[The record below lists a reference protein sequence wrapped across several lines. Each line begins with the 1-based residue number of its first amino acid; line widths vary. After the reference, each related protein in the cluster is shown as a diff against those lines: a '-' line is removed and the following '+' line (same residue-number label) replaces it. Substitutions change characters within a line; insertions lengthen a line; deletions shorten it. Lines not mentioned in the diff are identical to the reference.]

1 VLLGTSM
8 PVITAIPG
16 VGHQLQSVMGSIFE
30 LDDGTTYDMNAQPFQ
45 DGRFGLIGSFYST
58 TVPPL
63 GMILAALMVIGPL
76 LGWRDSNPRHLLK
89 TIRWPG
95 IVAIVV
101 TSISVILGVR
111 DILSIVYVAVAV
123 FAIGTN
129 VVMIVRTVKAG
140 WLRIGGYLAHVG
152 LMLFVVGAI
161 ASTWYAT
168 AETRVLVP
176 EGQSM
181 KIYGYDIAF
190 NGWRMDANGR
200 GLLDMTVSR
209 GGIVSQ
215 ATPQLYFNS
224 RMGATMATPAVRS
237 EIFQDLYISPVEY
250 QPPFDQNVADLT
262 EGQTKEIGPYTL
274 TFNGFVVPTSHSNS
288 ADISADLTVVYQGQE
303 SRIAPGLVILAD
315 ETDPAKA
322 VQEMPVDLPGGH
334 SASLAAFDPT
344 QQRVIVRVGGLN
356 LPVDP
361 ATAVVTVTVKPGVVL
376 VWAGIIIGV
385 LGGFIAVVRRWRES
399 GNSLQQAWQGAA
411 ARVNGWRSGNRMT
424 T

>member
-1 VLLGTSM
+1 
-8 PVITAIPG
+8 
-16 VGHQLQSVMGSIFE
+16 
-30 LDDGTTYDMNAQPFQ
+30 
-45 DGRFGLIGSFYST
+45 
-58 TVPPL
+58 
-63 GMILAALMVIGPL
+63 
-76 LGWRDSNPRHLLK
+76 
-89 TIRWPG
+89 
-95 IVAIVV
+95 
-101 TSISVILGVR
+101 
-111 DILSIVYVAVAV
+111 
-123 FAIGTN
+123 
-129 VVMIVRTVKAG
+129 
-140 WLRIGGYLAHVG
+140 
-152 LMLFVVGAI
+152 
-161 ASTWYAT
+161 
-168 AETRVLVP
+168 
-176 EGQSM
+176 M

-262 EGQTKEIGPYTL
+262 EGQTKDIGPYTL

-288 ADISADLTVVYQGQE
+288 ADISADLTVVYQGKE